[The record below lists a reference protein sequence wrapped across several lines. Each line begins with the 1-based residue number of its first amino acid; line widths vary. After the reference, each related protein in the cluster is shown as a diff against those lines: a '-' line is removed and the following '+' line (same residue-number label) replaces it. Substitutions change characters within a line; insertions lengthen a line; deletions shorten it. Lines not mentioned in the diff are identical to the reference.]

1 MAFITIHPTE
11 GLSAAELE
19 RAIKTGPPEVW
30 TEAPHEE
37 MLASAG
43 FIDVEAIDV
52 TAAFS
57 LTQQAWVDGWR
68 EHEDELVDL
77 LGTHAFE
84 ERKAER
90 QAMRSA
96 IDERLLRRTLFTART
111 PEIHADIGQRR

>member
-30 TEAPHEE
+30 AEAPHEE

-77 LGTHAFE
+77 LGTRKGFLFIMAFWSV
-84 ERKAER
+84 AC
-90 QAMRSA
+90 ASHGLA
-96 IDERLLRRTLFTART
+96 PPDPAA
-111 PEIHADIGQRR
+111 P

>member
-19 RAIKTGPPEVW
+19 RAIKNGPPEVW
-30 TEAPHEE
+30 AEAPHDE

-52 TAAFS
+52 TTAFS
-57 LTQQAWVDGWR
+57 QTQQAWVDGWR

-77 LGTHAFE
+77 LGTHALE

-96 IDERLLRRTLFTART
+96 IDEGLLRRTLFAARI
-111 PEIHADIGQRR
+111 PEIHADKGQRR

>member
-1 MAFITIHPTE
+1 
-11 GLSAAELE
+11 
-19 RAIKTGPPEVW
+19 
-30 TEAPHEE
+30 

-52 TAAFS
+52 TTAFS
-57 LTQQAWVDGWR
+57 QTQQAWVDGWR

-77 LGTHAFE
+77 LGTHALE

-96 IDERLLRRTLFTART
+96 IDEGLLRRTLFAARI
-111 PEIHADIGQRR
+111 PEIHADKGQRR